1 MVSLKFDIERTSHR
15 PKLISSRY
23 PELVFLVDTGA
34 DTPVWC
40 TGEGELLD
48 IFPTAR
54 KMKYRFVLSG
64 FGIGVEIADAYIVPD
79 FYLSDGTEEI
89 IFQNML
95 VAVTNRPT
103 LNVDLILPASLFH
116 HMDLDI
122 DRLSSVM
129 YPTLKVKSINNIVP
143 VFYKRKMLTEEQK
156 SILGVTD
163 DMIVS
168 EIYAEE

>member
-1 MVSLKFDIERTSHR
+1 M
-15 PKLISSRY
+15 
-23 PELVFLVDTGA
+23 
-34 DTPVWC
+34 
-40 TGEGELLD
+40 LD

-64 FGIGVEIADAYIVPD
+64 FGTGVEIADAYVVPD

-89 IFQNML
+89 DYQNML

-103 LNVDLILPASLFH
+103 LNVDFILPASLFH

-129 YPTLKVKSINNIVP
+129 YPTLKVKSANNIVP
-143 VFYKRKMLTEEQK
+143 VFYKRKTLTEEQK
-156 SILGVTD
+156 GILGVTD
-163 DMIVS
+163 DMIVT